1 MSLEILFDRVK
12 LKEELQNLEAKT
24 LEKDFYKDKNKSE
37 EIFDRIKFIKQKLES
52 YESLVYDLGELEAY
66 EDLIDFDPSDGSV
79 LREAEKYL
87 NKAEARIDNFKIST
101 LLQGEFDKLN
111 AYMSIHSGAG
121 GLEAQ
126 DWADML
132 KRMYLRWLQKSDFK
146 CEVLEENRD
155 SAGGI
160 KSCYLKIIG
169 ENAYGYLKSEK
180 GVHRL
185 VRISPFDTSNRRH
198 TSFASV
204 DVFPEIKGKE
214 VSINKDDL
222 KIDTYRSSG
231 KGGQGVN
238 TTDSAVRI
246 THLPTGIVVSCQN
259 ERSQL
264 FNKETALSMLYGKL
278 KLIKEEEN
286 KEKIEDITGSYTD
299 IGFGQQIRSYIFQ
312 PYQLVKDHRT
322 NFEVG
327 DVESVMDGDIEKFI
341 IEYLKQN

>member
-37 EIFDRIKFIKQKLES
+37 EIFDRIKFINQKLES

-66 EDLIDFDPSDGSV
+66 EDLIDFDPSNESV
-79 LREAEKYL
+79 LREAGKYL

-146 CEVLEENRD
+146 CEILEENRD

-169 ENAYGYLKSEK
+169 KNAYGYLKSEK
-180 GVHRL
+180 E
-185 VRISPFDTSNRRH
+185 F
-198 TSFASV
+198 
-204 DVFPEIKGKE
+204 
-214 VSINKDDL
+214 
-222 KIDTYRSSG
+222 
-231 KGGQGVN
+231 
-238 TTDSAVRI
+238 
-246 THLPTGIVVSCQN
+246 
-259 ERSQL
+259 
-264 FNKETALSMLYGKL
+264 
-278 KLIKEEEN
+278 
-286 KEKIEDITGSYTD
+286 
-299 IGFGQQIRSYIFQ
+299 IG
-312 PYQLVKDHRT
+312 L
-322 NFEVG
+322 
-327 DVESVMDGDIEKFI
+327 
-341 IEYLKQN
+341 